1 MIGIYLLSALI
12 IATLLYLITN
22 IAIKH
27 ILVSAFVVIQAAYA
41 FYAYTHMHLTE
52 LEYFTP
58 DALGVLF
65 LSVITLISIPVFI
78 HSRIYFIHHPY
89 LPREQGMYYA
99 AMVILIASLSA
110 AYIANHIAVT
120 WVFVEL
126 TTLSASALIY
136 HRRNNLTLEGT
147 WKYIF
152 VCSIS
157 ITLVFIGILFLSIAI
172 QEEGLKDLS
181 YASLLQQAPKLNVFW
196 LKLAFLFIFTGFT
209 SKVGLVP
216 MYTAGIDAKDKSP
229 HPAGALMSSVL
240 MNMGFLGIFR
250 FYEIISHTTIH
261 AWSNNIMLISAGA
274 SVFVATVYMLKVKNF
289 KRLMAYSSVEHMG
302 LVFLGLAAGGIG
314 AYAAILHLVL
324 HSFAKSSLFLQFGQM
339 NRTFNSKNIYDMG
352 DYFRLNPTGAILLLF
367 SFITVTAMPPSGM
380 FISEFLIF
388 RSLFESH
395 LIWLMIFVLILLTF
409 IIWSFGRNVFKI
421 LFIRPVSFDE
431 SKFKRIPPAESLT
444 QYLLLA
450 IVLWFGYYPPVQLI
464 DLIQTAIINLPQL
477 P

>member
-12 IATLLYLITN
+12 IATLLYLIDS
-22 IAIKH
+22 IAVKH
-27 ILVSAFVVIQAAYA
+27 ILISFFVVIQAAYA
-41 FYAYTHMHLTE
+41 LYAYTHMNIAE

-65 LSVITLISIPVFI
+65 LSVVSIITIPALI
-78 HSRIYFIHHPY
+78 HSRIYFIYHPY

-99 AMVILIASLSA
+99 AMVILIAALSA
-110 AYIANHIAVT
+110 AYLANHIAVT

-181 YASLLQQAPKLNVFW
+181 YTALLQQAPHLNVFW

-229 HPAGALMSSVL
+229 HPAGALLSSVL
-240 MNMGFLGIFR
+240 MNMGFIGIFR
-250 FYEIISHTTIH
+250 FYEIISHTSIH
-261 AWSNNIMLISAGA
+261 AWSNNIMFISAGA

-352 DYFRLNPTGAILLLF
+352 DYFRLNPSGAILLLL

-380 FISEFLIF
+380 FISEFLLF
-388 RSLFESH
+388 RSLFEAH
-395 LIWLMIFVLILLTF
+395 LIWLMVAVLILLTF

-421 LFIRPVSFDE
+421 LFIKPVSFDE
-431 SKFKRIPPAESLT
+431 SKFKRIPPAESLS

-450 IVLWFGYYPPVQLI
+450 VVLWFGYYPPAQLI

>member
-1 MIGIYLLSALI
+1 MIGIYLIAALTT
-12 IATLLYLITN
+12 ATLLY
-22 IAIKH
+22 AIKSCAFRH
-27 ILVSAFVVIQAAYA
+27 LLLSAFVILQAGYA
-41 FYAYTHMHLTE
+41 FYAFTHMNVAD

-58 DALGVLF
+58 DALGTLF
-65 LSVITLISIPVFI
+65 LVIVSIVSVPALI
-78 HSRIYFIHHPY
+78 HTRIYFIHHPY
-89 LPREQGMYYA
+89 LPREQGMFYA
-99 AMVILIASLSA
+99 AMVVLIASLSA
-110 AYIANHIAVT
+110 AYVANHIAVT

-136 HRRNNLTLEGT
+136 HRRNVLTLEGT

-172 QEEGLKDLS
+172 QEEGLKDMS
-181 YASLLQQAPKLNVFW
+181 YQALLLQAPSLNVFW

-229 HPAGALMSSVL
+229 HPAGALLSSVL

-250 FYEIISHTTIH
+250 FYEIISHTSIH
-261 AWSNNIMLISAGA
+261 QWSNNIILISAGA

-302 LVFLGLAAGGIG
+302 LVFIGLAAGGIG

-324 HSFAKSSLFLQFGQM
+324 HSFAKPSLFLQFGQM
-339 NRTFNSKNIYDMG
+339 YRTYNSKNIYDMG
-352 DYFRLNPTGAILLLF
+352 DYFRINPTGAMVLLL
-367 SFITVTAMPPSGM
+367 SFITITAMPPSGL

-388 RSLFESH
+388 RSMFEAH
-395 LIWLMIFVLILLTF
+395 MIWLMVVVLVLLTF

-421 LFIRPVSFDE
+421 LFIKPVEFDASTLKPISPSE
-431 SKFKRIPPAESLT
+431 SIS
-444 QYLLLA
+444 QYLLLLV
-450 IVLWFGYYPPVQLI
+450 VLWLGYYPPAALI
-464 DLIQTAIINLPQL
+464 DLIQTAIVNLPK
-477 P
+477 

>member
-1 MIGIYLLSALI
+1 MIGIYLIAALTT
-12 IATLLYLITN
+12 ATLLYAVKSC
-22 IAIKH
+22 AIRH
-27 ILVSAFVVIQAAYA
+27 LLLSAFIILQAGYA
-41 FYAYTHMHLTE
+41 FYAFTHINVTD

-58 DALGVLF
+58 DAIGTLF
-65 LSVITLISIPVFI
+65 LVIISVVSIPALI
-78 HSRIYFIHHPY
+78 HTRLYFIHHPY
-89 LPREQGMYYA
+89 LPREQGMFYA

-110 AYIANHIAVT
+110 AYVANHIAVT

-136 HRRNNLTLEGT
+136 HRRNVLTLEGT

-172 QEEGLKDLS
+172 QEEGLKDMS
-181 YASLLQQAPKLNVFW
+181 YPALLQQAPSLNVFW

-229 HPAGALMSSVL
+229 HPAGALLSSVL

-250 FYEIISHTTIH
+250 FYEIISHTSIH
-261 AWSNNIMLISAGA
+261 QWSNNIILISAGA

-302 LVFLGLAAGGIG
+302 LVFIGLAAGGIG

-324 HSFAKSSLFLQFGQM
+324 HSFAKPSLFLQFGQM
-339 NRTFNSKNIYDMG
+339 YRTYNSKNIYDMG
-352 DYFRLNPTGAILLLF
+352 DYFRINPTGAMVLLL
-367 SFITVTAMPPSGM
+367 SFITITAMPPSGL

-388 RSLFESH
+388 RSMFEAH
-395 LIWLMIFVLILLTF
+395 LIWLMVVVLVLLTF

-421 LFIRPVSFDE
+421 LFIKPVEFDE
-431 SKFKRIPPAESLT
+431 SHLRPIAPSESIS
-444 QYLLLA
+444 QYLLLL
-450 IVLWFGYYPPVQLI
+450 IVLWLGYYPPAALI
-464 DLIQTAIINLPQL
+464 DLIQAAIVNLPK
-477 P
+477 